1 MGHVWKWA
9 NRLILIAE
17 VFGWGAYMNDRRNKN
32 HLDRGRNPF
41 RVSETVQRRES
52 HARPADDL
60 QEGKINML
68 FNRDHKTGPAMK
80 AGRIFLAGF
89 LSVLLAG
96 STVAQNS
103 RNVPDVTA
111 MSMEDLMNLQVTSV
125 SKRTQKVADAAAAIF
140 VITQEDI
147 RRSGATSIPE
157 ALRLVPGL
165 EVARIDQNKWA
176 IGSRG
181 FNGRFDNKLLVLI
194 DGRSVYTP
202 LFSGV
207 YWNVEDVMLEDV
219 DRIEV
224 IRGPGATLWGANAVD
239 GVINVITKKAKSTQS
254 AVVTAGAG
262 TEERAAGGVRYGG
275 KLGDNTY
282 YRAYT
287 KYFDWGPSAYPSG
300 MTAHDGWDALRGG
313 FRADWTPAGANS
325 LTLQGDIYRTR
336 FNETLTV
343 ASLSAPYSNTFPN
356 DGKYTGGNILG
367 RWNHTSEGSSMSLQM
382 YYDNTT
388 ITDHSLFGDHQ
399 NILDIDFQHGF
410 HVGDSQQFVW
420 GVGYRSIHDKNN
432 PSFTVSLQPNQVTL
446 NQFSTFLQDEIS
458 LVDNRLQITLGSKF
472 ERNEFTGFEIEPN
485 ARLLWNLTPNQ
496 SIWTAVSRAVR
507 TPALTEEGLRLNS
520 QVIPP
525 GTPANPTPLPAVVAV
540 FGSHQFNS
548 EDLLAYELG
557 YRVQATSNLSL
568 DIATFY
574 NNYSNLRTA
583 EPGAPFV
590 EGSPAPTDIVI
601 PFVAGNKMSG
611 GTYGVE
617 LFADWKVVPKWR
629 LVGSYSYLQMD
640 IHKNVD
646 SQDPTPDIPNGSSPR
661 HQWYLRSSIDLP
673 KHFEQDTTLRFVDQL
688 PSLNVPSYYSLDAHL
703 GWRPVTRLEFSIG
716 GQNLLNN
723 WHFEFMPDFVNTSP
737 TVVKRSIFGSITW
750 KF

>member
-1 MGHVWKWA
+1 
-9 NRLILIAE
+9 
-17 VFGWGAYMNDRRNKN
+17 
-32 HLDRGRNPF
+32 
-41 RVSETVQRRES
+41 
-52 HARPADDL
+52 
-60 QEGKINML
+60 ML
-68 FNRDHKTGPAMK
+68 FNRDHKTGPMMR
-80 AGRIFLAGF
+80 AGRIFFAGF

-96 STVAQNS
+96 SSVAQNP

-140 VITQEDI
+140 VLTQEDI

-207 YWNVEDVMLEDV
+207 YWNVQDVMLEDV

-239 GVINVITKKAKSTQS
+239 GVINVITKKAKATQS
-254 AVVTAGAG
+254 AVVTAGGG
-262 TEERAAGGVRYGG
+262 TEERAAGGVRFGS

-300 MTAHDGWDALRGG
+300 VTAHDGWDALRGG

-325 LTLQGDIYRTR
+325 LTVQGDIYRSR
-336 FNETLTV
+336 FDETLTV
-343 ASLSAPYSNTFPN
+343 GSLSAPYSNTFPN
-356 DGKYTGGNILG
+356 DGKYSGGNILG

-388 ITDHSLFGDHQ
+388 ISDHSLFGDHQ
-399 NILDIDFQHGF
+399 NILDLDFQHGF

-420 GVGYRSIHDKNN
+420 GLGYRSIHDKNDA
-432 PSFTVSLQPNQVTL
+432 SFTVSLQPNQVTL

-496 SIWTAVSRAVR
+496 SIWTALSRAVR

-540 FGSHQFNS
+540 FGSQQFNQQFNS

-557 YRVQATSNLSL
+557 YRVQATKNLSL

-590 EGSPAPTDIVI
+590 EGSPAPTDFVI

-629 LVGSYSYLQMD
+629 LAGSYSYLQMD
-640 IHKNVD
+640 IHKNLD
-646 SQDPTPDIPNGSSPR
+646 SQDPTPDNPNGSSPR

-703 GWRPVTRLEFSIG
+703 GWRPVTSLEFSIG

-737 TVVKRSIFGSITW
+737 TVVKRSIFGSITV

>member
-1 MGHVWKWA
+1 M
-9 NRLILIAE
+9 NRRKEPHRLQQAGDG
-17 VFGWGAYMNDRRNKN
+17 FSAYGNVPD
-32 HLDRGRNPF
+32 
-41 RVSETVQRRES
+41 RES
-52 HARPADDL
+52 VASLAVQFL
-60 QEGKINML
+60 EGKLNML
-68 FNRDHKTGPAMK
+68 FHRNHDSGPAPS
-80 AGRIFLAGF
+80 AGRILLAGF
-89 LSVLLAG
+89 LAVCLTSP
-96 STVAQNS
+96 TPAQTS
-103 RNVPDVTA
+103 RSVPDVTA

-140 VITQEDI
+140 VITQDDI

-157 ALRLVPGL
+157 ALRLAPGL

-207 YWNVEDVMLEDV
+207 YWNVQDVMLEDV

-239 GVINVITKKAKSTQS
+239 GVINVITKKAKATQS

-262 TEERAAGGVRYGG
+262 TDERAAGGVRYGG

-325 LTLQGDIYRTR
+325 LTVQGDVYRSR
-336 FNETLTV
+336 FDETLTV

-356 DGKYTGGNILG
+356 DGKYSGGNILG
-367 RWNHTSEGSSMSLQM
+367 RWNHTSERSSMSLQM

-399 NILDIDFQHGF
+399 NILDLDFQHGF
-410 HVGDSQQFVW
+410 HVGDSQQIVW
-420 GVGYRSIHDKNN
+420 GLGYRSIRDKNES
-432 PSFTVSLQPNQVTL
+432 SFTVSLQPNQVTL

-520 QVIPP
+520 AVIPP
-525 GTPANPTPLPAVVAV
+525 GTPGNPSPLPAVIAV
-540 FGSHQFNS
+540 FGSKQCNS

-557 YRVQATSNLSL
+557 YRV
-568 DIATFY
+568 
-574 NNYSNLRTA
+574 
-583 EPGAPFV
+583 
-590 EGSPAPTDIVI
+590 
-601 PFVAGNKMSG
+601 
-611 GTYGVE
+611 
-617 LFADWKVVPKWR
+617 
-629 LVGSYSYLQMD
+629 
-640 IHKNVD
+640 
-646 SQDPTPDIPNGSSPR
+646 
-661 HQWYLRSSIDLP
+661 
-673 KHFEQDTTLRFVDQL
+673 
-688 PSLNVPSYYSLDAHL
+688 
-703 GWRPVTRLEFSIG
+703 
-716 GQNLLNN
+716 
-723 WHFEFMPDFVNTSP
+723 
-737 TVVKRSIFGSITW
+737 
-750 KF
+750 